1 LFVKFF
7 YSNYIKGTVMTL
19 QEVCKEL
26 EVTPNQLAEKFEP
39 KLSRQ
44 AVFYW
49 GQRGIPKLR
58 QYEIKEML
66 DDRER
71 ENTSQV

>member
-1 LFVKFF
+1 M
-7 YSNYIKGTVMTL
+7 MTL
-19 QEVCKEL
+19 QEVCKKL

-66 DDRER
+66 HDRER
-71 ENTSQV
+71 ENTSEV